1 MKMMNQET
9 HCIEKRSKP
18 KNESGGAE
26 TDALIKRLEPLTQFM
41 RQTNIEVVY
50 AFKNA
55 AGNEVVLKHEV
66 PESQVTH
73 TYDSLV
79 ALAAKI
85 LESESDE

>member
-1 MKMMNQET
+1 
-9 HCIEKRSKP
+9 
-18 KNESGGAE
+18 
-26 TDALIKRLEPLTQFM
+26 M

-66 PESQVTH
+66 PESQVVH
-73 TYDSLV
+73 TYASLV
-79 ALAAKI
+79 ELASKI